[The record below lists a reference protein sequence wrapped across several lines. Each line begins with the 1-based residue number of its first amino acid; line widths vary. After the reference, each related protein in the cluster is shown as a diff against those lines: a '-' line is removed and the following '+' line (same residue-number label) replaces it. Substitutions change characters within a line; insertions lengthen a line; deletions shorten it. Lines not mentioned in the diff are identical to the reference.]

1 MFLFSLAWLAL
12 ALALTPA
19 QSTCVPLP
27 FFLNDNLSITGLQLS
42 EICGKSIPWD
52 YDYLELINFDHFSH
66 NTSTYYLT
74 VNRGHAR
81 WPLSNYA
88 PLIPPR
94 SLCVMETLIYYGMA
108 VHAIGPELAFYREDE
123 LLERISL
130 ERYTHLPGFAYQAW
144 FNGNKENK
152 HWHLSFPS
160 PGHVVYPIVGP
171 VIIDE
176 INLMEPC
183 QYISLFCLRGNSG
196 GNINSQCHY
205 PWLSFYINGNSMFS
219 IMDLRIPYNEWYF
232 ISNCYLENTD
242 GVLTNAVQYPFHL
255 QLNDTV
261 TILGVNTE
269 EVTVR
274 HRKMMRIIRQG
285 LSQDHRHWKGYETDE
300 IHEQN
305 GMNQADKNPTHE
317 VCLQHAVGSCI
328 SYYITHSCLPR
339 VDQLKNYDMTEYQV
353 NWKRVGLYTNKSGHL
368 VPYYQLLDEA
378 ELGDAMDSPQD
389 QRDGISCE
397 INRPIPMM
405 LEPNYVIF
413 SSAINTGKGKHMIL

>member
-1 MFLFSLAWLAL
+1 MILFLLWLVL
-12 ALALTPA
+12 A
-19 QSTCVPLP
+19 QSVCVPLT
-27 FFLNDNLSITGLQLS
+27 FFPAKNVTGLQLS
-42 EICGKSIPWD
+42 EICSKSIPWD
-52 YDYLELINFDHFSH
+52 YDYLELINFDHFSQ
-66 NTSTYYLT
+66 NTSAYYLT

-94 SLCVMETLIYYGMA
+94 SLCVMETLIYYGYA
-108 VHAIGPELAFYREDE
+108 VHTIGPELAFYHEDE

-144 FNGNKENK
+144 FKGNDKEQSSHQK
-152 HWHLSFPS
+152 KWWHLSFPS

-183 QYISLFCLRGNSG
+183 QYISLFCLRGNS
-196 GNINSQCHY
+196 NDHINSQCHY

-242 GVLTNAVQYPFHL
+242 EVLTNAIQYPFHL
-255 QLNDTV
+255 QLNDTI

-269 EVTVR
+269 EVTISHPRMVR
-274 HRKMMRIIRQG
+274 SIRQG
-285 LSQDHRHWKGYETDE
+285 LSQDQRHWKGYETHE
-300 IHEQN
+300 THEQDD
-305 GMNQADKNPTHE
+305 MNQADKNPTHE
-317 VCLQHAVGSCI
+317 VCLQRTVGSCI

-339 VDQLKNYDMTEYQV
+339 VDQLKNFDMREYQV
-353 NWKRVGLYTNKSGHL
+353 NWKHVGLYTNKSGHL
-368 VPYYQLLDEA
+368 VPYYQLVDEA

-389 QRDGISCE
+389 RRYGIPCE

-405 LEPNYVIF
+405 LEPNYVMF
-413 SSAINTGKGKHMIL
+413 SSTVNTGKGKYVLLIL